1 MEYTR
6 EICKITD
13 NQIVFPIKDYESI
26 GDSLSSINYNF
37 NALDIYTCNFEYSAS
52 NLWNSIYNQFS
63 ENSANWLSTMN
74 LVKTNSG
81 CWTDTYNSVRTL
93 SSQWLKPISLIYPYA
108 ADFSVD
114 GSTTNDI
121 IAAVTNWVNET
132 LPVFSGTCY
141 NFIVG
146 QELYIFTPLYSEINR
161 VLSQTKVTGVKTV
174 RVRFAFSCIG
184 KGKKAGFVKGSVDCG
199 SQTLNIQIPDQ
210 FVSEFVGLK
219 FIVDDTV
226 SRWVYDS
233 SLYN

>member
-1 MEYTR
+1 MDYPR
-6 EICKITD
+6 QICKVTD

-37 NALDIYTCNFEYSAS
+37 NALDIYTCNFEYSAA

-63 ENSANWLSTMN
+63 ENSANWVSTMN

-93 SSQWLKPISLIYPYA
+93 SSNWLKPISLIYPYT
-108 ADFSVD
+108 ADFNID
-114 GSTTNDI
+114 GATNDI
-121 IAAVTNWVNET
+121 IGVVSNWINET
-132 LPVFSGTCY
+132 LPVFSGTCF

-146 QELYIFTPLYSEINR
+146 QELYIFTPLYTEFNR
-161 VLSQTKVTGVKTV
+161 VLSQTKVTGKKTLKM
-174 RVRFAFSCIG
+174 RYTYSCIG
-184 KGKKAGFVKGSVDCG
+184 GGKKTGFTKGSVDCG
-199 SQTLNIQIPDQ
+199 AQTLDVQIPDRY
-210 FVSEFVGLK
+210 VSEFVGLK